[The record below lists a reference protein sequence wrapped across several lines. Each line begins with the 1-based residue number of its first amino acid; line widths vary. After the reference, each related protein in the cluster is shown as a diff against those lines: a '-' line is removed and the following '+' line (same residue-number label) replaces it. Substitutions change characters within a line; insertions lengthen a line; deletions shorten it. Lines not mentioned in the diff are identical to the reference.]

1 MKILAVKNKRQR
13 EKIISR
19 LLKKRKIVAVVNNP
33 SQLKSELL
41 KKADVVIYEEDGEDS
56 TN

>member
-13 EKIISR
+13 EKVISR